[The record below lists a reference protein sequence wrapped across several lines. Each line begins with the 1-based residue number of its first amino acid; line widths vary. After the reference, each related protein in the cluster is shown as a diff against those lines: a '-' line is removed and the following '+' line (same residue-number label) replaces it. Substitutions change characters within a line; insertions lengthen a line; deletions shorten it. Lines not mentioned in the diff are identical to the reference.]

1 MLVSQKASRHP
12 QVTTAQ
18 PIREASGRQSE
29 TKPPVSLDYVRRR
42 NDKLFLVSGR
52 MINTVF

>member
-42 NDKLFLVSGR
+42 NGKLFLVSDR
-52 MINTVF
+52 MINSVF